1 MPRNPDLNENSA
13 GRVMTTGNTGGNG
26 TAPQPT
32 STIGAPEPPPEV
44 IEATGGSGAVT
55 IINPLGPDNRL
66 DEGGI
71 VFAYPDLVYSQ
82 FIDTDTQIEVTD
94 DSPPGTLILQI
105 PYHPISDYTN
115 NFIKTYCRFHN
126 RYNGDIIFRFQIIGN
141 AMFSGTFCFFW
152 WPRKYPT
159 KLVKMEDAMKY
170 AYKTQSVQMNSVEE
184 YVLKDARQ
192 YLYYRDM
199 AEIDI
204 DSRPHL
210 CMFVHTSVV
219 NPLRVGVK
227 VRIRVG
233 SKLASASAIDRAKGA
248 IPFVLADPVV
258 IPNSV
263 IPGDVGLNGRKLFD
277 VFPHMVTY
285 FDTYKFVLDGSALVS
300 TFDESILRSNFNY
313 DTALPCL
320 AGGEFPSK
328 ENKRLYVSSIKG
340 WVPTTSRDLRIV
352 YVVHNFPKDV
362 ELAIADTTE
371 FSEQVEG
378 DNWLTKVANMTAIAA
393 NVKIN
398 VRRSN
403 TTELVIYKD
412 TDTDFVS
419 KIVAQHSCIC
429 NYGQFTVFA
438 LLVTIPSN
446 DIKYGALCGIPN
458 IATGSK
464 LKIPHSSVLGPLRLA
479 TDLNVLPSTWR
490 HLAITRQDTSVINNG
505 DELAQSMFTE
515 GTFLTYF
522 NSLSHTLTED
532 QCLQWDFVDLE
543 SSTRVATVRYLPRR
557 WCFTINPSDTIA
569 YRQYPNSLLNLAFA
583 NFGTY
588 TTASSFPITD
598 ITNWPSRLASSVGS
612 LILAGRAAR
621 ANSDGVP
628 DLMHSIAGALNAV
641 TDVIRQPIR
650 GPSSEERQP
659 VQRVIKPKMM
669 TNMPSIRDY
678 FNQVALDNTVKSRIS
693 EGVQSAQPDIELG
706 MLRPFQSDFTSAYPH
721 LPSITIE
728 DERKPLQT
736 PTVSTPNVRGK
747 WKTLITPPGSKPI
760 HLQPSGPDYMT
771 IVDNNDYDEVADD
784 EEHIYEEIAEIPP
797 PVPTEPPPTIDP
809 AQVED
814 YLEPIRDLI
823 PDETST
829 SVGIQTDKRK
839 IFKDWLNRF
848 DFDTFGNHFSA
859 HFAPI
864 RHLSLHEIVALT
876 RESTRGATANAA
888 AIAGALIGG
897 GLSGGLNWIH
907 DKDIMS
913 QQHSFEQEQNQ
924 YNWQKKMEIQ
934 GNMFNHDNEM
944 QQNSFAFQKQQQQN
958 SFAFQ
963 NQQQQNKFQQENKM
977 QSNSFQHDVDMTTM
991 NQTFQNKMSDKTF
1004 GQNKTLAQMN
1014 ITGNLENTA
1023 LSGGFGIAGNL
1034 LNTAGQ
1040 IYMQNKAFANQ
1051 QKLVSTQTNA
1061 QMQARGQASPILSVA
1076 G

>member
-13 GRVMTTGNTGGNG
+13 GRVMTTSNTGGNG
-26 TAPQPT
+26 VAPQPT

-204 DSRPHL
+204 NSRPHL

-233 SKLASASAIDRAKGA
+233 SKLASASSVDRAKGA

-277 VFPHMVTY
+277 VFPHMTNY
-285 FDTYKFVLDGSALVS
+285 FDTYKLILDGSAIVNQ
-300 TFDESILRSNFNY
+300 FDESIFRNNFNF
-313 DTALPCL
+313 DTAIPCL
-320 AGGEFPSK
+320 AGGEFPSA
-328 ENKRLYVSSIKG
+328 ENRRLYVSSVKG
-340 WVPTTSRDLRIV
+340 WVPATSRDLRIV
-352 YVVHNFPKDV
+352 YVIHNFPKAV
-362 ELAIADTTE
+362 ELAIADSTE
-371 FSEQVEG
+371 FIQQVEG
-378 DNWLTKVANMTAIAA
+378 DDWLTKVQNMTAIAA

-403 TTELVIYKD
+403 TTALTIYKD
-412 TDTDFVS
+412 KDTDFIS
-419 KIVAQHSCIC
+419 KIVAQHSCVS

-446 DIKYGALCGIPN
+446 DIKYGALLGIPN

-464 LKIPHSSVLGPLRLA
+464 LQIPHSSVLGPLGLA
-479 TDLNVLPSTWR
+479 ADLSVLPSTWR
-490 HLAITRQDTSVINNG
+490 HLAITRQDTTVINNG
-505 DELAQSMFTE
+505 DELAQSVFTE
-515 GTFLTYF
+515 GTFITYF
-522 NSLSHTLTED
+522 NSLATTLTED

-543 SSTRVATVRYLPRR
+543 SSTRVATIRYLPRR
-557 WCFTINPSDTIA
+557 YCFTVNPSDTIA
-569 YRQYPNSLLNLAFA
+569 YRQYPNSLQNLAFS

-598 ITNWPSRLASSVGS
+598 ITNWPSRLASGVGS
-612 LILAGRAAR
+612 VFLAGRSAH
-621 ANSDGVP
+621 ANSSGVP
-628 DLMHSIAGALNAV
+628 ELMYSVAGALNAV
-641 TDVIRQPIR
+641 TDIIRQPIK
-650 GPSSEERQP
+650 GPETEERVP
-659 VQRVIKPKMM
+659 TQRVNRPRML
-669 TNMPSIRDY
+669 TNMPAIRDY
-678 FNQVALDNTVKSRIS
+678 FTRMAKDNTIAPRVRN
-693 EGVQSAQPDIELG
+693 GVQSVEPDIELG
-706 MLRPFQSDFTSAYPH
+706 VLRPYESDFTSAYPH
-721 LPSITIE
+721 LPSVSIE
-728 DERKPLQT
+728 NERQNL
-736 PTVSTPNVRGK
+736 
-747 WKTLITPPGSKPI
+747 KTLS
-760 HLQPSGPDYMT
+760 
-771 IVDNNDYDEVADD
+771 NNPFYDEVSDD
-784 EEHIYEEIAEIPP
+784 PPEEPIYEEIAPDEAGT
-797 PVPTEPPPTIDP
+797 PTSPLEPPPLPEGPPPELEKSD
-809 AQVED
+809 VED
-814 YLEPIRDLI
+814 YLEPIRKGF
-823 PDETST
+823 PDETPV
-829 SVGIQTDKRK
+829 SVGTQTRNRK
-839 IFKDWLNRF
+839 TFQDWLSRF
-848 DFDTFGNHFSA
+848 DFDTFGKHFSA

-888 AIAGALIGG
+888 LVGALIGG
-897 GLSGGLNWIH
+897 GLSGGLNWAH

-913 QQHSFEQEQNQ
+913 QQHSFEEQQNQ
-924 YNWQKKMEIQ
+924 YNWQMKMESQ
-934 GNMFNHDNEM
+934 GNMFNQENKM
-944 QQNSFAFQKQQQQN
+944 QQNKFNFENQQQQN

-977 QSNSFQHDVDMTTM
+977 QSNTFQHDVDMTNM
-991 NQTFQNKMSDKTF
+991 NQAFQNQMSDKTF
-1004 GQNKTLAQMN
+1004 GQNKALAQMN

-1040 IYMQNKAFANQ
+1040 IYMQNKSFANQ

-1061 QMQARGQASPILSVA
+1061 QMQARGQASPILAVA

>member
-233 SKLASASAIDRAKGA
+233 SKLASASAVDRAKGA

-277 VFPHMVTY
+277 VFPHMATFY
-285 FDTYKFVLDGSALVS
+285 DTYKFVLDGAALVNS
-300 TFDESILRSNFNY
+300 FDESLLRSNFHY

-328 ENKRLYVSSIKG
+328 ENKRLYVSSVKG
-340 WVPTTSRDLRIV
+340 WVPGTSRDLRVV
-352 YVVHNFPKDV
+352 YVIHSFPKAI
-362 ELAIADTTE
+362 ELAIADATE
-371 FSEQVEG
+371 FTEQVEG

-393 NVKIN
+393 NVNIN
-398 VRRSN
+398 IRRSN
-403 TTELVIYKD
+403 TTEFIIYKD
-412 TDTDFVS
+412 TDTEFVS

-458 IATGSK
+458 IATGST
-464 LKIPHSSVLGPLRLA
+464 LQIPHSSVLGPLGLA
-479 TDLNVLPSTWR
+479 TGLNVLPSTWR

-505 DELAQSMFTE
+505 DELAQSLFSE

-522 NSLSHTLTED
+522 HGLSITLTED

-543 SSTRVATVRYLPRR
+543 SSTRVATVRYLPLR

-569 YRQYPNSLLNLAFA
+569 YRQYPNSLQNLVFA

-612 LILAGRAAR
+612 VFLSGRAAT
-621 ANSDGVP
+621 ANSSGVP
-628 DLMHSIAGALNAV
+628 DLMYSIAGALDAV
-641 TDVIRQPIR
+641 TDIIRQPIQR
-650 GPSSEERQP
+650 PSSEERHPAQS
-659 VQRVIKPKMM
+659 VSRPKMM
-669 TNMPSIRDY
+669 TNMPSIRDF
-678 FNQVALDNTVKSRIS
+678 FNRMALHNTVGSRVS
-693 EGVQSAQPDIELG
+693 KGVQSVQPDIELG
-706 MLRPFQSDFTSAYPH
+706 MLRPFESDFTSAYPH
-721 LPSITIE
+721 LPSFTIE
-728 DERKPLQT
+728 NERNGLYN
-736 PTVSTPNVRGK
+736 PTVTSPDVRGK
-747 WKTLITPPGSKPI
+747 WKTLTKTPGSNLLKEPVY
-760 HLQPSGPDYMT
+760 LP
-771 IVDNNDYDEVADD
+771 IVDDPIYDSVADD
-784 EEHIYEEIAEIPP
+784 EEHIYETVDDSPP
-797 PVPTEPPPTIDP
+797 PLPIEPPPAVEP
-809 AQVED
+809 AQVEE
-814 YLEPIRDLI
+814 YLELTRNLI
-823 PDETST
+823 PDETPT
-829 SVGIQTDKRK
+829 SVGTQTNNRK
-839 IFKDWLNRF
+839 TFNDWLSKF
-848 DFDTFGNHFSA
+848 DFDTFGNHLSA

-888 AIAGALIGG
+888 AIAGAIIGG

-924 YNWQKKMEIQ
+924 YNWQKKMESQ
-934 GNMFNHDNEM
+934 GNMFNHENEM
-944 QQNSFAFQKQQQQN
+944 QQNTFNFQKQQQQN

-977 QSNSFQHDVDMTTM
+977 QSNSFQHDVDMTNM
-991 NQTFQNKMSDKTF
+991 NQAFQNKMSDKTF

-1051 QKLVSTQTNA
+1051 QKLVSAQTNA